1 MIQYLTAVFK
11 AMYHA
16 EPGTAED
23 LGCSPEELAE
33 VTTSD
38 AFEEADL
45 DHNSN
50 PSFEEFQK
58 WQERTEEEREAA
70 LRKFRRQW
78 SVRQCYCC
86 NHSCRA
92 PAPDQLEGI
101 RIARV
106 AGTVLV
112 RHGGGRH
119 HHSRCIP

>member
-33 VTTSD
+33 FTTSD

-45 DHNSN
+45 DHNGN
-50 PSFEEFQK
+50 LSFEEFQK
-58 WQERTEEEREAA
+58 WQERTGEERRGKQRCRNFEG
-70 LRKFRRQW
+70 
-78 SVRQCYCC
+78 SGQCYCC

-101 RIARV
+101 RIVRV

-112 RHGGGRH
+112 GHGEGQH
-119 HHSRCIP
+119 NHLRCIP